1 MYRYA
6 CIYNLLYVHAFFLT
20 SEGKSVKAEVGEAS
34 SLQHSS
40 KKDREREE
48 QEINDSEEERD
59 LLEEEEEVCEN
70 ESIYDYGC

>member
-1 MYRYA
+1 M
-6 CIYNLLYVHAFFLT
+6 FFP
-20 SEGKSVKAEVGEAS
+20 SEGKSVKTEVGEAS

-59 LLEEEEEVCEN
+59 LLAEEEEVCV
-70 ESIYDYGC
+70 

>member
-1 MYRYA
+1 
-6 CIYNLLYVHAFFLT
+6 
-20 SEGKSVKAEVGEAS
+20 VKAEVGEAS

-59 LLEEEEEVCEN
+59 LLEEEEVCEN
-70 ESIYDYGC
+70 ESISIMIMDVTFKCNWC